1 MGSSLRKATVADLE
15 RISFAPRPLF
25 ESLIADDDGKPAAR
39 LAANKEKTR

>member
-15 RISFAPRPLF
+15 RDGFAPRPLF
-25 ESLIADDDGKPAAR
+25 ESLIADYDGKPAAQ